1 MGMTELEFQSY
12 RIAVRIKSIFRSI
25 NIPFILK
32 RFEQLGF
39 LPMMQI
45 PTINPLLNDTNL
57 GVKGQILK
65 KGNSIIDV
73 NSDIN
78 SIGIQANSIDDLL
91 MDINNFFN
99 VITEMLSDDKKIWF
113 YEFQENIKLKNNG
126 SIASKMKLHGDII
139 DKVSTFSKGTGMK
152 LDISSIGFWS
162 TSNPDSENFME
173 IKIQPDI
180 LDKKMTVYKVIFRNQ
195 KRKVFL
201 DSVENVLSNIELL
214 SEITA

>member
-1 MGMTELEFQSY
+1 MMELEFQSY

-39 LPMMQI
+39 LPMMQH
-45 PTINPLLNDTNL
+45 PPINPLMDETSL
-57 GVKGQILK
+57 GAKGSILK

-78 SIGIQANSIDDLL
+78 SIGIQTNSIDDLL
-91 MDINNFFN
+91 MDVNNFFN

-113 YEFQENIKLKNNG
+113 YEFQENIKLKNNS
-126 SIASKMKLHGDII
+126 SIVSKMKLHGDII
-139 DKVSTFSKGTGMK
+139 DKVSTFSKEAGMK

-162 TSNPDSENFME
+162 TSTPDSENFME

-180 LDKKMTVYKVIFRNQ
+180 LDNKLTVYRVIFRNQ

-201 DSVENVLSNIELL
+201 DSVGNVLSNIELL
-214 SEITA
+214 SEIIS

>member
-139 DKVSTFSKGTGMK
+139 DKVSTFSTE
-152 LDISSIGFWS
+152 S
-162 TSNPDSENFME
+162 
-173 IKIQPDI
+173 
-180 LDKKMTVYKVIFRNQ
+180 
-195 KRKVFL
+195 RKTFL
-201 DSVENVLSNIELL
+201 F
-214 SEITA
+214 